1 MKKLFLFLIPLTVIM
16 LCNSCKEECDDA
28 TNPECPNYV
37 EPVVVDPCAG
47 SHEVSA
53 EFTIEQKVGTSPAN
67 AYFIETTGASC
78 RLSSDAGTSDIRLY
92 GRQDGLNYKWIIGA
106 DTIYEREYIFRF
118 SNEFAGGIYPIKLIV
133 SGEIDSLCFP
143 NDNGMDTVI
152 KYLPVVDFMD
162 NPILGT
168 YKIAWDSAPQ
178 DSFDVKISSHIQ
190 QIVYY
195 DVFAHNFS
203 NLGSI
208 EDSCYMDVT
217 ALTYKY
223 LGVKTDQGNNL
234 NCRRVRGYFWLN
246 TDNSFEAQYDL
257 DIDPSESIGHINMQP
272 FHAKGRRI
280 N

>member
-53 EFTIEQKVGTSPAN
+53 EFTIEQKVGISPN

-106 DTIYEREYIFRF
+106 DTIYEREYIFQF
-118 SNEFAGGIYPIKLIV
+118 GNEFAGGIYPIKLIV

-178 DSFDVKISSHIQ
+178 DSFDVKISSHIR

-208 EDSCYMDVT
+208 EDSCHADIQ
-217 ALTYKY
+217 ANTYKY
-223 LGVKTDQGNNL
+223 IGLKSNTGG
-234 NCRRVRGYFWLN
+234 NCRQVRGTFWLN
-246 TDNSFEAQYDL
+246 QDNSFEAQYEI
-257 DIDPSESIGHINMQP
+257 DIDASWGTSNYQP